1 MAASSSRGIQMGSA
15 WFQRKINL
23 RPQHRGVH
31 LVTEEILRQIP
42 ELGNFTVGLFHIQIL
57 HTSASLALNESWD
70 PDVRDDMESML
81 NKLVPEGLPYK
92 HSCEGPDDMPA
103 HVKACLLG
111 SSLSIPISDG
121 KLNLG
126 TWQGIW
132 LAEHR
137 NHAGSR
143 KLVVTLNGVL
153 APGTPISTAS
163 SGQNPHSHHSH
174 SHS

>member
-1 MAASSSRGIQMGSA
+1 
-15 WFQRKINL
+15 
-23 RPQHRGVH
+23 
-31 LVTEEILRQIP
+31 
-42 ELGNFTVGLFHIQIL
+42 
-57 HTSASLALNESWD
+57 
-70 PDVRDDMESML
+70 
-81 NKLVPEGLPYK
+81 
-92 HSCEGPDDMPA
+92 MPA

>member
-1 MAASSSRGIQMGSA
+1 
-15 WFQRKINL
+15 
-23 RPQHRGVH
+23 
-31 LVTEEILRQIP
+31 
-42 ELGNFTVGLFHIQIL
+42 
-57 HTSASLALNESWD
+57 
-70 PDVRDDMESML
+70 MESML
-81 NKLVPEGLPYK
+81 NKLVPEVSPPRVFLSRTSSNPFPSFVQGLPYK

-174 SHS
+174 SHSHS